1 MFVQLGYG
9 FPAASSYAGAAPANQ
24 GNAAAAQ
31 APAALSQTN
40 GVAPATSAVAP
51 LSAGQS
57 HTTANSTNATA
68 VAQTP
73 NAGSAFASPVFS
85 VPQFAIAQGTVGFF
99 TPLGL
104 VAGGGFAG
112 GFGGFGG
119 YAQGG
124 QNLQGAQ
131 APQSAVA
138 ASSAD
143 HQVSNP
149 TNSLASV
156 NSAQSANAYG
166 SSSFG
171 APSAALPF
179 ILSPGFAQNGA
190 PIMLAL
196 PVFAFGFMAAPMQQA
211 PIQQTPVQQPAPQ
224 EPSVAAPV
232 EPAAPATSEPVAQV
246 APPVTAPVVDVAP
259 IAAPIAAPTQPAPD
273 VVISALTNAEF
284 ARYEQEQ
291 ISSELETQLKLSL
304 TTAEGDTITLDFSQL
319 DILKSNNLSGVD
331 AGDKPLEDAT
341 GSEDMERLVK
351 MDVQGDLSADEQ
363 KAVDAL
369 LEDIT
374 AVAQKFFSG
383 SMNDAASML
392 RELDFDTSQLAEL
405 SLKMSMTRTTEIQS
419 GYREGLDQLDQLSSR
434 GGEVMEMLD
443 FMATEQRRLIDRAK
457 DVFDDE
463 SAVRVVTSLIPPLL
477 EQPAALDAL
486 AELDASLDELA
497 PEASA

>member
-9 FPAASSYAGAAPANQ
+9 FPSAASYAGVAPAS
-24 GNAAAAQ
+24 Q

-51 LSAGQS
+51 LSSGQS

-73 NAGSAFASPVFS
+73 TAGSAFAAPQFS
-85 VPQFAIAQGTVGFF
+85 VPQFAIAQGAVGFF

-112 GFGGFGG
+112 GFGG
-119 YAQGG
+119 YAQGA
-124 QNLQGAQ
+124 QSVQGAQ
-131 APQSAVA
+131 SPQSAVA
-138 ASSAD
+138 ASSSD

-156 NSAQSANAYG
+156 DSSQAANPYA

-190 PIMLAL
+190 PVMLAL
-196 PVFAFGFMAAPMQQA
+196 PVFAFGFMAAPIQQA
-211 PIQQTPVQQPAPQ
+211 PVQQAPVQQAPVQQPTLQ
-224 EPSVAAPV
+224 EPSAQDPSVAAPV
-232 EPAAPATSEPVAQV
+232 VPEAPVSVTPV
-246 APPVTAPVVDVAP
+246 APPVTAPVIDVAP
-259 IAAPIAAPTQPAPD
+259 IATPTQPAPEI
-273 VVISALTNAEF
+273 VVSALTNAEF
-284 ARYEQEQ
+284 AKYEQEQ

-319 DILKSNNLSGVD
+319 DILKSNNLSGLD
-331 AGDKPLEDAT
+331 ASDKPLEDMTDSA
-341 GSEDMERLVK
+341 DMERLVK

-463 SAVRVVTSLIPPLL
+463 SAVRVVTSLIPSLL

-486 AELDASLDELA
+486 AKLDASLDELA
-497 PEASA
+497 PEAEPEASV

>member
-9 FPAASSYAGAAPANQ
+9 FPTASSYAGAANQ
-24 GNAAAAQ
+24 GNAAAVQ

-57 HTTANSTNATA
+57 HTTANSTNSTA
-68 VAQTP
+68 AAQTP
-73 NAGSAFASPVFS
+73 NAGSAFASPQFS

-112 GFGGFGG
+112 
-119 YAQGG
+119 YA
-124 QNLQGAQ
+124 QGAQ

-138 ASSAD
+138 ASSSD
-143 HQVSNP
+143 HQISNP

-156 NSAQSANAYG
+156 DSAQAANAYG

-190 PIMLAL
+190 PVMLAL
-196 PVFAFGFMAAPMQQA
+196 PVFAFGFMAAPIQQA
-211 PIQQTPVQQPAPQ
+211 PIQQAPIQQAPVQQPATQ

-232 EPAAPATSEPVAQV
+232 EPVVPQAPEPVTQV
-246 APPVTAPVVDVAP
+246 TPPVTAPVVDVAP
-259 IAAPIAAPTQPAPD
+259 VATPTQPAPE

-284 ARYEQEQ
+284 AKYEQEQ

-331 AGDKPLEDAT
+331 ASDKPLDDVT

-497 PEASA
+497 PQAELESEPEASA